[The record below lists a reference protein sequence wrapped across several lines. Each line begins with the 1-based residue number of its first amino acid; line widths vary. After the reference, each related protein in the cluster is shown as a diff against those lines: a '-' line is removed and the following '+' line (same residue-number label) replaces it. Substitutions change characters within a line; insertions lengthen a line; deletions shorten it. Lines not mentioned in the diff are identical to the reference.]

1 MLRRVVFALSLV
13 ACASASAPAVK
24 PTALPNAPLVS
35 LDHGNEE
42 LARALG
48 GKPALVS
55 LWATWCDAC
64 QREMP
69 ELAQLDGWAKEHG
82 GVVMGVA
89 VGEPVD
95 KVKTFASAHR
105 MAYPILVDEDF
116 RLADALGE
124 KRVPATLV
132 VDRTGKIVYTGG
144 ALDERSKKAFEALF

>member
-1 MLRRVVFALSLV
+1 MLRRALFVSSLV
-13 ACASASAPAVK
+13 ACASAPAPAVK
-24 PTALPNAPLVS
+24 PTALPNAPLLS

-69 ELAQLDGWAKEHG
+69 NLALLDAWAKEHG

-89 VGEPVD
+89 VGEPVE

-105 MAYPILVDEDF
+105 MGYPILVDEDF

-124 KRVPATLV
+124 KKVPATLV
-132 VDRTGKIVYTGG
+132 VDRTGKIVFTGG
-144 ALDERSKKAFEALF
+144 ALDDRSKKAFEALF